1 MAKNF
6 RRMSDRD
13 VAQVV
18 AELDRWA
25 LGSLGSKLTWSA
37 LEKRFQFSRQ
47 SLQAKSAIKAAY
59 LEAKQALSGGAV
71 KTKDQAIKQAED
83 LQVEIR
89 RLKSEVEASSRREKV
104 WLLRWQT
111 IAFNIR
117 NQGIQMTNVDKK
129 LNGKVNLP
137 SKTET
142 AKILKPFEKPIDKK

>member
-13 VAQVV
+13 VALVV

-25 LGSLGSKLTWSA
+25 LGSLGSKLTWSV

-59 LEAKQALSGGAV
+59 LQAKQALSGGIV
-71 KTKDQAIKQAED
+71 KTKDQAIKQAEE

-89 RLKSEVEASSRREKV
+89 RLKTELEASSRREQI

-129 LNGKVNLP
+129 LPGKMKLP

-142 AKILKPFEKPIDKK
+142 ATILKPFEKPIDKK

>member
-6 RRMSDRD
+6 RRMTDRD

-25 LGSLGSKLTWSA
+25 LGALGSKLTWSA
-37 LEKRFQFSRQ
+37 LEERFQFSRQ

-59 LEAKQALSGGAV
+59 LEAKQALSGGLV

-89 RLKSEVEASSRREKV
+89 RLKSEVEASSRREKI

-142 AKILKPFEKPIDKK
+142 AKILKPFEKPLGEK